1 MREIKPKTI
10 KPSTVESPVSRK
22 IYPTL
27 RIDLKN
33 LPEAKKWNIGKT
45 YKLFSEVELK
55 GLVMDEFAN
64 EATFN
69 VKAIKVLP
77 SRQTKETADKW
88 LDKKL
93 GK

>member
-1 MREIKPKTI
+1 MREIKPKII
-10 KPSTVESPVSRK
+10 KPIADSPTSRK

-45 YKLFSEVELK
+45 YKLYSEAELK
-55 GLVMDEFAN
+55 GLVMDEFTN

-69 VKAIKVLP
+69 IKGIKVL
-77 SRQTKETADKW
+77 SNKQTKETADKW
-88 LDKKL
+88 LAKKL